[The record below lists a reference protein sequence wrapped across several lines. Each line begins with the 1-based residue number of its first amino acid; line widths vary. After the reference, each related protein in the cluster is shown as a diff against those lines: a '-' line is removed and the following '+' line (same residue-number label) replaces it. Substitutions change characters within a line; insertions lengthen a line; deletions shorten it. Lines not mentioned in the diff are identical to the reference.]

1 MTPRV
6 TFLAAVVSAFCKNAA
21 ARDAFIEDN
30 CATLSGLEPDEKR
43 ALWIIMKGI
52 A

>member
-6 TFLAAVVSAFCKNAA
+6 TFLAAVVRAFCPDAA

-30 CATLSGLEPDEKR
+30 RATLSGFQADEKR
-43 ALWIIMKGI
+43 ALWNIMRGI